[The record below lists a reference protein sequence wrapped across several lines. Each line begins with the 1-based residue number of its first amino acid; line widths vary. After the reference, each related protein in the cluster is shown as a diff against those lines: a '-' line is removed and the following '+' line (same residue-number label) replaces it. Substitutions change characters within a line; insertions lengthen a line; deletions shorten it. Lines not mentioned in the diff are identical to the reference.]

1 MAYQC
6 VMPACPATHE
16 SKWQVCTT
24 DESLQHQLT
33 VARDLLR
40 ACAIALRD
48 QIDACAEC
56 DWGSGS
62 TGYTLDGEVA
72 CECCGPRRDLL
83 KRVEAVT

>member
-40 ACAIALRD
+40 GCAEVLWEY
-48 QIDACAEC
+48 IDACAEC
-56 DWGSGS
+56 DWGHGS
-62 TGYTLDGEVA
+62 TGKDAQHHPCKHCAPL
-72 CECCGPRRDLL
+72 RDLL
-83 KRVEAVT
+83 KRVEAVI